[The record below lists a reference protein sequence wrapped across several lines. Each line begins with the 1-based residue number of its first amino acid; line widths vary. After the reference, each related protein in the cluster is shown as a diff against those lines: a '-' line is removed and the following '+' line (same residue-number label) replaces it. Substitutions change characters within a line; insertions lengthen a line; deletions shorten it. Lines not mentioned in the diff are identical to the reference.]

1 MRSKS
6 GRIKPLAVAVG
17 AAFTVNLMPLSAAT
31 ADNPFGYSQLTGGYL
46 IADHAG
52 GSNPEGKCGQGKC
65 GVKRMDTD
73 GDGKVSKDE
82 FMKVHKDESK
92 FAALDTNHDG
102 FLDADEIKKMN
113 EGKCGEGKCG
123 TNRQ

>member
-6 GRIKPLAVAVG
+6 GRIKPLTIAIG
-17 AAFTVNLMPLSAAT
+17 AAFSVNLMPVAAVA
-31 ADNPFGYSQLTGGYL
+31 ADNPFEYSQLASGYL
-46 IADHAG
+46 VADHEGG
-52 GSNPEGKCGQGKC
+52 GSSEGKCGQGKC
-65 GVKRMDTD
+65 GVARMDTD

-82 FMKVHKDESK
+82 FMKTHKDESK

-102 FLDADEIKKMN
+102 FLDADEIKKMK

-123 TNRQ
+123 VHK